1 MKVYSSTLKKIDT
14 KSWAITTGLILLAMA
29 LGATNITF
37 FGIKLHI
44 FQLAVFVCA
53 IGFGALFGGIVGAFG
68 SLVPAV
74 LTGNP
79 FIVLF
84 NGLLGYFFGKFF
96 EGKPLLA
103 LVKSLIIVFPTVFV
117 VDYFVV
123 GMPLPKLLI
132 LLASLGV
139 MNVFW
144 AVLAKNICKYFGLLN
159 HG

>member
-1 MKVYSSTLKKIDT
+1 MKVYSFTLKKIDT
-14 KSWAITTGLILLAMA
+14 KTWVISTFLLLLTMA

-84 NGLLGYFFGKFF
+84 NGLLGYFFGKFY
-96 EGKPLLA
+96 EGKALLA
-103 LVKSLIIVFPTVFV
+103 LVKSLIIVFPTIFV
-117 VDYFVV
+117 ADYFVV
-123 GMPLPKLLI
+123 GMPLSQLLV
-132 LLASLGV
+132 LLAFLGAL
-139 MNVFW
+139 NVIW
-144 AVLAKNICKYFGLLN
+144 ALLAKNICEFVRRLN
-159 HG
+159 HR